1 MPVVQEF
8 LNGPEILLFPGL
20 PGGPEILI
28 FLLIIFGI
36 TFVIGKVVSGAG
48 GTSKY
53 CQNCQQN
60 VNAAK
65 GFSWVIFLLLLIF
78 GLGVGALLYVG
89 YYLVVKSKTCPICG
103 DQHFSPPREETP
115 SQVNE

>member
-1 MPVVQEF
+1 MALIVQEF
-8 LNGPEILLFPGL
+8 FNGPEVLLFPGL
-20 PGGPEILI
+20 PGGPEILVL
-28 FLLIIFGI
+28 LLIILGF
-36 TFVIGKVVSGAG
+36 TFVIRKIVSGG

-78 GLGVGALLYVG
+78 GLGIGALLYVG
-89 YYLVVKSKTCPICG
+89 YYFIFKSKTCPICG
-103 DQHFSPPREETP
+103 DQHFSPPRRETP
-115 SQVNE
+115 SQVDE